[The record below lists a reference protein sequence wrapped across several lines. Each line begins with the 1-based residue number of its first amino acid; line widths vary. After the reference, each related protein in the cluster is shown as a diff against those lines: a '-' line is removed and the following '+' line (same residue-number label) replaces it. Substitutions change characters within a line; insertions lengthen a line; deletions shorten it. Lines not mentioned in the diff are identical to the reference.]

1 MRAETGEHHA
11 SKRKGLAWL
20 LGAMALGAVVAGGLA
35 PFARAVPWSWERRL
49 GAAIAVDSTPSAC
62 PKDAQAQAALQ
73 KVLSRL
79 YPLDD
84 AERARPLELRL
95 RQDASVNAFASL
107 GGRLC
112 VNSGLLKEAQS
123 PEELAGVLAHEIEHA
138 VQRHVMQGALVQILS
153 WQGLSAVF
161 GGGGARLGQ
170 ALLNMDFT
178 KAQEAKADEG
188 GLKRLQRAGVDTA
201 GLRQF
206 FERMQKEHP
215 NGGWFSD
222 HPADEDRIAMAA
234 QHPTAQPRPVLDAA
248 EWAALKACR

>member
-1 MRAETGEHHA
+1 MSAGAGDDRA
-11 SKRKGLAWL
+11 SKGKGLLWL
-20 LGAMALGAVVAGGLA
+20 LGAVALGIVVAGGLA

-49 GAAIAVDSTPSAC
+49 GEALAIDRAPEAC
-62 PKDAQAQAALQ
+62 PKDPLAEAALR
-73 KVLSRL
+73 KVLARL

-95 RQDASVNAFASL
+95 RRDAAVNAFASL
-107 GGRLC
+107 GGRLS
-112 VNSGLLKEAQS
+112 VNSGLLQEAES

-170 ALLNMDFT
+170 ALLQMDFS
-178 KAQEAKADEG
+178 KAQEAKADEA
-188 GLKRLQRAGVDTA
+188 GLQRLQRADVDTA
-201 GLRQF
+201 GLRRF

-215 NGGWFSD
+215 NSGYFSD
-222 HPADEDRIAMAA
+222 HPADADRIRMAA
-234 QHPTAQPRPVLDAA
+234 AHPTAKPRPLLSAA
-248 EWAALKACR
+248 EWAALRACR